1 MKFKFLNTLKSFFVI
16 FFFLCVF
23 LFFIFESFV
32 LQATFPTKG
41 LENFSRIINGFILC
55 IIPFL
60 FLVFFGKKNKCLWY
74 FIFSIF
80 CLYYFLLSFL
90 LKYFFT
96 TGSFFDINFFIDSLH
111 EAFFTLS
118 SIFSIVD
125 FIYILLFFIFFAI
138 SFFISTNFII
148 SIKSKFQ
155 NILKYAIFILL
166 IILIFFVGLE
176 FKYNYEKPL
185 ILDFVGTLLVN
196 NDVVYKQYKEDYNL
210 ITNRYF
216 NFNIGD
222 FSIKEENT
230 NLPDVYF
237 IHLESISGDFMN
249 KNIIPNFDNYST
261 ENGVTFDNFY
271 SNSMQTLRVQESILC
286 ALPPSMGGYFQ
297 YQFNAKNLLCLP
309 KIFNKFGYKTFFFKS
324 HSLEFSETGKFMED
338 IGFSEI
344 HNGDIMKNEDTYYKW
359 GFKEDIFYKRVLE
372 NLKQYED
379 QKKFVY
385 IAVSTT
391 NHYPFVVYDKLDNLP
406 VKYPISI
413 VDRIKNTTYIQDQYL
428 QAILDELKKDN
439 REKYVFLF
447 SDHPW
452 PINEHKGNVFNEIFA
467 YKENFYV
474 PFAFIYF
481 GKNQNDIKL
490 GNRIPGSY
498 NQIDF
503 LKTILDLYKIE
514 TKNKYL
520 GNSFYCELFKNK
532 KECNINN
539 CFISVQP
546 YSNKYITLFYE
557 NKHYIYDIKKKQ
569 AYYFDLLYDK
579 KEEQQKNISQEEFLG
594 FYDKCKS
601 LMGY

>member
-1 MKFKFLNTLKSFFVI
+1 MKFKFLNTLKSFCVI
-16 FFFLCVF
+16 FFFLCIL
-23 LFFIFESFV
+23 LFFVFEVLV
-32 LQATFPTKG
+32 LQANFPTKG
-41 LENFSRIINGFILC
+41 LENFSRSMNGFILC

-60 FLVFFGKKNKCLWY
+60 FLVFFSKKNKYLWY
-74 FIFSIF
+74 FVFSIF

-96 TGSFFDINFFIDSLH
+96 TNSFFDINFFIDSLH

-118 SIFSIVD
+118 SIFSILD
-125 FIYILLFFIFFAI
+125 FVCILLFFIFFAI
-138 SFFISTNFII
+138 SFFISSNFII

-155 NILKYAIFILL
+155 NILKYTIFILL
-166 IILIFFVGLE
+166 FILIFFVGLE

-210 ITNRYF
+210 IANRYF
-216 NFNIGD
+216 NFSIDD

-230 NLPDVYF
+230 NLPDIYF
-237 IHLESISGDFMN
+237 IHLESVNGDFMN
-249 KNIIPNFDNYST
+249 KNIIPNFDNYSN
-261 ENGVTFDNFY
+261 ENGITFDNFY

-297 YQFNAKNLLCLP
+297 YQFNAKNLTCLP
-309 KIFNKFGYKTFFFKS
+309 KIFNKFDYKTFFFKS
-324 HSLEFSETGKFMED
+324 HSLEFSETGKFMKD
-338 IGFSEI
+338 IGFNEI

-359 GFKEDIFYKRVLE
+359 GFREDIFYKRIHE
-372 NLKQYED
+372 NLKQYEN

-406 VKYPISI
+406 VKNPISV

-428 QAILDELKKDN
+428 KYVLDELKKDN
-439 REKYVFLF
+439 REKYVFVF

-467 YKENFYV
+467 YRENFQV
-474 PFAFIYF
+474 PFALLYF
-481 GKNQNDIKL
+481 GNNKDKFNM
-490 GNRIPGSY
+490 GSRILDLH

-514 TKNKYL
+514 TKNNYL
-520 GNSFYCELFKNK
+520 GNSFYCELLKDRKNCS
-532 KECNINN
+532 ENN
-539 CFISVQP
+539 CSISVQP
-546 YSNKYITLFYE
+546 YSNKYITFFYD
-557 NKHYIYDIKKKQ
+557 NMHYIYDIKKKQ
-569 AYYFDLLYDK
+569 AYYFNLLSDK
-579 KEEQQKNISQEEFLG
+579 KEEQQKIISQSEFLE
-594 FYDKCKS
+594 FYDKCKN
-601 LMGY
+601 LIGY